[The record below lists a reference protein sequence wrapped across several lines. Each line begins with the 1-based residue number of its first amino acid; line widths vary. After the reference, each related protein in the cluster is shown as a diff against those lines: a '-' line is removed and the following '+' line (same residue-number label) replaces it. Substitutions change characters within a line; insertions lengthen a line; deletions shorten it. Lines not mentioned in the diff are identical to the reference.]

1 MPIPADA
8 WRPHFIT
15 SNGEPKT
22 SLIRYDNTA
31 KTAGI
36 PQNTP
41 AAITNRAPA
50 SRKDAMSAGDLRP
63 RLSFPSKTQPIA
75 SVEISRVSI
84 RANPINWMWA
94 NIRK

>member
-1 MPIPADA
+1 M
-8 WRPHFIT
+8 
-15 SNGEPKT
+15 
-22 SLIRYDNTA
+22 IRYDNTA
-31 KTAGI
+31 KTAGV

-41 AAITNRAPA
+41 AAITNPTPA

-75 SVEISRVSI
+75 RVEISSVSI
-84 RANPINWMWA
+84 RANPINWMCA

>member
-1 MPIPADA
+1 
-8 WRPHFIT
+8 
-15 SNGEPKT
+15 
-22 SLIRYDNTA
+22 
-31 KTAGI
+31 
-36 PQNTP
+36 
-41 AAITNRAPA
+41 
-50 SRKDAMSAGDLRP
+50 MSAGDLRP